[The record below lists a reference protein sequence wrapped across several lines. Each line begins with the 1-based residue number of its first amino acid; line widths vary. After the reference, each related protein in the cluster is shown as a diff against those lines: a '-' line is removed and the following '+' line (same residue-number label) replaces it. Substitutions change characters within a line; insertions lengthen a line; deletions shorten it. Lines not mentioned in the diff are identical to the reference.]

1 MLIGIDAS
9 RAAGSQRTGT
19 ENYSYYLI
27 HALLREDG
35 VNRYR
40 LYLQDAPAEGF
51 LPHNERVEWRVMP
64 WPRLWTHLRLSWEMR
79 AAPPDVLFVPSHV
92 LPIIHPRA
100 SVVTVHDLG
109 YLRFPA
115 AHTRAARWYLDLS
128 TRWNARRARRV
139 VVDSQAT
146 ADDLVAAYGTPRGK
160 IRLAYPAGAEGMA
173 PEADPVRLAAVR
185 ERYGTGER
193 YFLYVGTLQPRKNLL
208 LLVRA
213 FGALVA
219 AGRMPEDARLVL
231 AGRRGWLYDEILAAA
246 REAPVAGRVVLPGYV
261 EGADLP
267 ALYGGALAFVFPS
280 LHEGFG
286 LPVLEAMACGA
297 PVICSNTSSLPEVA
311 GDAALLVDPHSAE
324 DLAAAMARIVAEPG
338 LREAL
343 RARGLRRAEDFSWA
357 RCARA
362 VLDAIREAAGDG

>member
-109 YLRFPA
+109 YLRFPE

-128 TRWNARRARRV
+128 TRWNARCARRV

-193 YFLYVGTLQPRKNLL
+193 YFLYVGTLQPRKNYPVLL
-208 LLVRA
+208 QAFAALRKRA
-213 FGALVA
+213 SL
-219 AGRMPEDARLVL
+219 PHTL
-231 AGRRGWLYDEILAAA
+231 AIVGGRGWLTEEIDATIA
-246 REAPVAGRVVLPGYV
+246 RLGLEDQVQLLGFAPD
-261 EGADLP
+261 ADLP
-267 ALYGGALAFVFPS
+267 ALYTGASLLAFPS
-280 LHEGFG
+280 LYEGFG
-286 LPVLEAMACGA
+286 LPALEAMACGTPVVGSTA
-297 PVICSNTSSLPEVA
+297 PSLPEVC
-311 GDAALLVDPHSAE
+311 GDAALLVDPTDATGLADALERVLTDRELAHTLVARGRRRAAQFRWE
-324 DLAAAMARIVAEPG
+324 DAAANLLSVYRQVVG
-338 LREAL
+338 Q
-343 RARGLRRAEDFSWA
+343 
-357 RCARA
+357 
-362 VLDAIREAAGDG
+362 V